1 MITARENILMAYRH
15 EKPYWVPS
23 QTTDQNTCIPSAL
36 EEGPTG
42 LGVTEDGWGV
52 HWLLEPGQ
60 PGPMPDESFQRLTDI
75 TEWKES
81 LVFPD
86 VEKYDWEA
94 AAAKDTANWD
104 RENKISSVILVNG
117 MFERMHAL
125 MGMEDALCAF
135 ITDPEETFELLSAIA
150 DHKITYLK
158 KIAQY
163 YKPDKIQFHD
173 DYGSVSRTLMSPET
187 WREFIRPNLQ
197 KVVDACH
204 ELGMIYEHHSCGFIA
219 PLVGD
224 LVEMGVD
231 AWNPVQLTNGPEE
244 LLKKYAGKFTFVGGF
259 DNLNVLDRPSATYQ
273 ERYDSIMD
281 TLKTLSPYGSWVGQ
295 PAMIDMAIAEPLV
308 DALYEFNKPLMEK
321 VGVTPVAPQKKSYKS
336 AYERADS
343 EEAIEDLKNKKN
355 FK

>member
-1 MITARENILMAYRH
+1 MITPRENILMAYRH
-15 EKPYWVPS
+15 EKPLWVPS

-42 LGVTEDGWGV
+42 LGVTVDGWGV
-52 HWLLEPGQ
+52 HWILEPGQ
-60 PGPMPDESFQRLTDI
+60 PGPMPDESFQRLEDI
-75 TEWKES
+75 TEWRES

-104 RENKISSVILVNG
+104 RENKISSVIIVNG

-135 ITDPEETFELLSAIA
+135 ITDPEDTFDLLSAIA

-173 DYGSVSRTLMSPET
+173 DYGAVNSLLLSVDM
-187 WREFIRPNLQ
+187 WRQFIRPNLQ

-204 ELGMIYEHHSCGFIA
+204 ELGMIYEHHSCGYIA

-259 DNLNVLDRPSATYQ
+259 DNLNVLDRKGATYQ
-273 ERYDSIMD
+273 ERYDSILD
-281 TLKTLSPYGSWVGQ
+281 TIKTLAPYGSWVGQ

-308 DALYEFNKPLMEK
+308 DALYDYNKPLMEAA
-321 VGVTPVAPQKKSYKS
+321 GVEAVKPQNYAKQS
-336 AYERADS
+336 AYERADTI
-343 EEAIEDLKNKKN
+343 EEMKGKK
-355 FK
+355 